1 MSTNSNKQD
10 EKDKEMSK
18 EIVFDK
24 ERVGYIIKKY
34 ENPRYGPLSQIY
46 NAKALISILKNDI
59 PKS

>member
-1 MSTNSNKQD
+1 
-10 EKDKEMSK
+10 MSK